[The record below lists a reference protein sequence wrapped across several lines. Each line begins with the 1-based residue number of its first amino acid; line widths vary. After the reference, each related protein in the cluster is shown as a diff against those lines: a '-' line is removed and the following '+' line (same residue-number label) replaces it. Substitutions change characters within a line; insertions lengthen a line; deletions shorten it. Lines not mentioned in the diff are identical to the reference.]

1 MLLLFTLV
9 SNFTCTKLIKLFPPI
24 HNAASKMCYRTC
36 TLSPPPPPPPPQHT
50 HIHYAAS
57 KMCYCTCT
65 LSPPP
70 PPPPNTDTLCS
81 IKNVLS
87 YMYFVS
93 LPPPP
98 PHTHTL
104 CSIKSACPCYTTQL
118 WGGTKG
124 SAFSDL
130 PTDQPCIGDITKIR
144 IRHGDAIDAIQITY
158 KLYNGKTLTA
168 PKHGWDGGEP
178 EEIVLEEGEKIIG
191 VYGFNDSFV
200 RTGDPYIH
208 NIVRQLTF
216 VSLKKTNLPA
226 IYGPYGLVQT
236 KNQVN
241 DGLGHT
247 FVIMGYIDSIFGRS
261 GEYIDAIGF
270 NYEPWDCLD
279 V

>member
-9 SNFTCTKLIKLFPPI
+9 SNFTCTKLIKFCFPQYTMQHQKCVI
-24 HNAASKMCYRTC
+24 VHV
-36 TLSPPPPPPPPQHT
+36 SPPRTHTYIMQHQKCVIV
-50 HIHYAAS
+50 HVL
-57 KMCYCTCT
+57 C
-65 LSPPP
+65 LP

-87 YMYFVS
+87 YMS
-93 LPPPP
+93 PPPP
-98 PHTHTL
+98 PPPPPAHIHTL